1 MNSTVDGQGFL
12 TTQNGDVKT
21 CSGKLVVLMPS
32 TNQNVALVKKWTSV
46 SAILLGMGTNIKE
59 GLNLGITETPEDY
72 ARANPNL
79 KTVCDSTGNFSFSI
93 VRPGDW
99 IVATEI
105 LWVVSDSTL
114 ESVGI
119 DNYQGGYVATR
130 FKKTIFFRSN
140 ILVGP

>member
-1 MNSTVDGQGFL
+1 MSKKYIFIAVSILVLVLVSGILFMNSTVDGQGFL

-79 KTVCDSTGNFSFSI
+79 KLFAI
-93 VRPGDW
+93 VPG
-99 IVATEI
+99 I
-105 LWVVSDSTL
+105 
-114 ESVGI
+114 
-119 DNYQGGYVATR
+119 
-130 FKKTIFFRSN
+130 FRSR
-140 ILVGP
+140 